1 MDWDFIFFIYIFP
14 ILLTWYFIKKL
25 HESLDTKPGI
35 VEVIITLLPIVN
47 VLALIIII
55 KLFLG
60 EFIMRIIKK
69 VFQLK

>member
-14 ILLTWYFIKKL
+14 ILLTWYSIKKL
-25 HESLDTKPGI
+25 HESLGTKTGI
-35 VEVIITLLPIVN
+35 VEVIIALLPIVN

-55 KLFLG
+55 KSLFD

-69 VFQLK
+69 VFQIK